1 MHLIQMKYY
10 AAIKN
15 DGLMKQLMTWG
26 NVHDILLS
34 KKYTHTNC
42 ICNIIPTCKTMNL
55 YKHEKK
61 DT

>member
-1 MHLIQMKYY
+1 MKMFKYIMMHSIQMKYY

-34 KKYTHTNC
+34 KKYTHTQ
-42 ICNIIPTCKTMNL
+42 TVFVLSFQLAKQ
-55 YKHEKK
+55 
-61 DT
+61 

>member
-1 MHLIQMKYY
+1 MKMFKYIMMHLVQMKYY

-34 KKYTHTNC
+34 KKYTHTH
-42 ICNIIPTCKTMNL
+42 KL
-55 YKHEKK
+55 YL
-61 DT
+61 